1 MKRKQRKPA
10 TPRGR
15 TRGIPH
21 MIYLSEDESAKFRA
35 KAAAR
40 GRTLS
45 DQVRFWVNQE
55 SRRKPA
61 VAAVSGTDVDPRQIS
76 IEDIAPPE
84 GQALEQW
91 AEREGMN
98 HLLQQEKVS

>member
-1 MKRKQRKPA
+1 M
-10 TPRGR
+10 
-15 TRGIPH
+15 
-21 MIYLSEDESAKFRA
+21 
-35 KAAAR
+35 
-40 GRTLS
+40 
-45 DQVRFWVNQE
+45 
-55 SRRKPA
+55 
-61 VAAVSGTDVDPRQIS
+61 SGTDVDPRQIS

>member
-45 DQVRFWVNQE
+45 DQCAFGSTR
-55 SRRKPA
+55 SR
-61 VAAVSGTDVDPRQIS
+61 AASQR
-76 IEDIAPPE
+76 
-84 GQALEQW
+84 
-91 AEREGMN
+91 
-98 HLLQQEKVS
+98 LQP